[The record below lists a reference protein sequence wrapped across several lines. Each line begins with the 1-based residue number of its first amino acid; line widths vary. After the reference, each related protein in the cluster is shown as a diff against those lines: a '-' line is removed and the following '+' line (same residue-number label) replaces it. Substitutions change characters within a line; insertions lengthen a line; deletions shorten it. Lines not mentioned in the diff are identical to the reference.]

1 MKINNTIYELP
12 NKLKAIVT
20 SIPGRTS
27 TLIQVFVKTGYANE
41 YANPTDYG
49 HAHFVEHMLFK
60 GTKRR
65 NQKDLNTEADILGGT
80 FNAYT
85 SREHTSYYIQIHGN
99 KVAQGMDL
107 ISDMIFNS
115 TFANK
120 ELEREKSVIVE
131 EYKSR
136 NDQPETLIFDL
147 WDTYNFAP
155 SLGVSPI
162 GDEVTING
170 ATRKSLLKYY
180 NTHYRPDNIIVTI
193 TGNTDNVTKEM
204 IMKYFGKYKNQGQ
217 YKKIP
222 FAQTNPITTNRSI
235 HKDIEQVHFYLSY
248 PGLRALGMGEETMEV
263 TDYILGEGMSSRL
276 FQTVRE
282 EKGYCYSIYTQNVNM
297 EESGSYAVGCSC
309 SPEHTVDA
317 VKTILKEV
325 KQVGLGKV
333 SKAELNKA
341 KEKFLTKTQLATER
355 LSFISDYNAK
365 SLIYGNVIP
374 DINKTI
380 EVANT
385 VTEKDIK
392 TLLADRIW
400 KDVRPT
406 FYTVGNLNLKDF
418 HKIESILKS

>member
-12 NKLKAIVT
+12 NKLKAVVT

-65 NQKDLNTEADILGGT
+65 NQKDLNIEADILGGT

-85 SREHTSYYIQIHGN
+85 SREHTSYYIQIHAN

-107 ISDMIFNS
+107 ISDMVFNS
-115 TFANK
+115 TFSNK

-136 NDQPETLIFDL
+136 NDQPETLMFDL
-147 WDTYNFAP
+147 WDAYNFAP

-170 ATRKSLLKYY
+170 STRKSLLKYY

-193 TGNTDNVTKEM
+193 TGNTENITKEM

-222 FAQTNPITTNRSI
+222 FAQANPISTNRSI

-276 FQTVRE
+276 FQRVRE

-297 EESGSYAVGCSC
+297 EETGSYAVGCSC
-309 SPEHTVDA
+309 SPEHTIDA

-333 SKAELNKA
+333 SRSELNKA

-365 SLIYGNVIP
+365 SLIYGHVIP

-380 EVANT
+380 EVANA

-392 TLLADRIW
+392 GLLADRIW
-400 KDVRPT
+400 KDVKPT

-418 HKIESILKS
+418 YKIESLLKS